1 MFGQADHKKAVED
14 LNLGRWFVGKHAQF
28 GSEFLDFRE
37 NVWLHSGSI
46 IGSLL
51 MMRSTYEDVGIVN
64 PRFLDFAMSEQREQ
78 IARSYCAAEP
88 GVKKNISAVNLGYHW
103 GAFYVDVERK
113 QCFLFDPMQLKS
125 NITSLRTAVCTVVE
139 PLKMTD

>member
-28 GSEFLDFRE
+28 GSELLDFRE
-37 NVWLHSGSI
+37 NVSLHSGSI

-78 IARSYCAAEP
+78 IARSYGAAEP
-88 GVKKNISAVNLGYHW
+88 GVKKNITGYLRMRYLHKVIKLQSH
-103 GAFYVDVERK
+103 FPVE
-113 QCFLFDPMQLKS
+113 D
-125 NITSLRTAVCTVVE
+125 E
-139 PLKMTD
+139 PEEEK